1 MLDELK
7 ENIEKKEIPDYSF
20 IEFLCVVFGDAFST
34 LVGLGG
40 TRIVI
45 SKPSNNSVLKF
56 AYNELGIE
64 GNLDEFVIYEEAP
77 TSLKDKLGKVNG
89 IFENGLI
96 LEMEYYKPIEE
107 DDFIFYQ
114 NELNKLYNLVEFI
127 YYQDPPYFH
136 SFGTDSDGK
145 LILIDYGETE
155 KISFK

>member
-20 IEFLCVVFGDAFST
+20 IEFLCVVFGGPFST
-34 LVGLGG
+34 LVGIGG

-56 AYNELGIE
+56 AFNELGIE
-64 GNLDEFVIYEEAP
+64 GNIDESIIYDKTP
-77 TSLKDKLGKVNG
+77 NSLKEKIGKVNG
-89 IFENGLI
+89 IFEDGLI

-107 DDFIFYQ
+107 DDFIDYQ
-114 NELNKLYNLVEFI
+114 NELNEFYNLVEFI
-127 YYQDPPYFH
+127 HYLDPPYFH
-136 SFGTDSDGK
+136 SFGTNSIGN
-145 LILIDYGETE
+145 LVLIDYGETE